1 MIVTKTP
8 FRVSFFGGGTDYP
21 AYFER
26 HGGAVLGTAIDKS
39 LFLSA
44 THFYSRL
51 FDYSIRISYRQVECV
66 KTVDDVEH
74 RAFREIFRR
83 CGVTGDIEVNCAA
96 ELPAYTGIGSSS
108 TFVVGLLNTIMAH
121 QGKFMTPM
129 ELAYEAIRIEQDVLE
144 EHVGCQ
150 DQTFAAVGGLNV
162 IEFRRR
168 DDITVHRIP
177 LSPTRM
183 DELES
188 WMMLFYTGI
197 RRRASDQAAKQVA
210 RIDDNVD
217 RLHRMRALVDKAYEA
232 LVAPNGLA
240 QFAALLDDSWREKAA
255 LAPEVSN
262 PTINTIYDAGREAGA
277 LGGKLLGAGA
287 GGFVLF
293 LVPPEARAAVRQ
305 RLAHLEEVPVRI
317 NAVGS
322 HVVYA

>member
-1 MIVTKTP
+1 M
-8 FRVSFFGGGTDYP
+8 
-21 AYFER
+21 
-26 HGGAVLGTAIDKS
+26 GTAIDKS

-44 THFYSRL
+44 THFFSKL

-66 KTVDDVEH
+66 KSLDDVEH

-83 CGVTGDIEVNCAA
+83 CGITGDIEVNCAA

-108 TFVVGLLNTIMAH
+108 TFVVGLLNTVMAH

-129 ELAYEAIRIEQDVLE
+129 ELAYEAIRIEQDVLS

-168 DDITVHRIP
+168 DDIVVHRIP
-177 LSPTRM
+177 LTSDRI
-183 DELES
+183 DELQS
-188 WMMLFYTGI
+188 WLMLVYTGI
-197 RRRASDQAAKQVA
+197 RRRASDQAAKQIA
-210 RIDDNVD
+210 RIDLNLS
-217 RLHRMRALVDKAYEA
+217 RLHRMRALVDRGYEA
-232 LVAPNGLA
+232 LIAPNGLA
-240 QFAALLDDSWREKAA
+240 SFGSLLHESWLEKAA
-255 LAPEVSN
+255 LDPDVSN
-262 PTINTIYDAGREAGA
+262 PIINDIYEAGREAGA

-293 LVPPEARAAVRQ
+293 LVPPEARSAVRR

-317 NAVGS
+317 NAIGS

>member
-1 MIVTKTP
+1 VIVTKTP

-44 THFYSRL
+44 THFFSKL

-66 KTVDDVEH
+66 KSLDEIEH

-108 TFVVGLLNTIMAH
+108 TFVVGLLNTVMAH

-129 ELAYEAIRIEQDVLE
+129 DLAYEAIRIEQDVLS

-168 DDITVHRIP
+168 DDIVVHRIP
-177 LSPTRM
+177 LTSDRI
-183 DELES
+183 DELQS
-188 WMMLFYTGI
+188 WLMLVYTGI
-197 RRRASDQAAKQVA
+197 RRRASDQAAKQIA
-210 RIDDNVD
+210 RIDLNLP
-217 RLHRMRALVDKAYEA
+217 RLHRMRALVDRGYEA
-232 LVAPNGLA
+232 LIAANGLA
-240 QFAALLDDSWREKAA
+240 SFGSLLHESWLEKAA
-255 LAPEVSN
+255 LDPDVSN
-262 PTINTIYDAGREAGA
+262 PIINEIYEAGREAGA

-293 LVPPEARAAVRQ
+293 LVPPEARSAVRR

-317 NAVGS
+317 NAIGS